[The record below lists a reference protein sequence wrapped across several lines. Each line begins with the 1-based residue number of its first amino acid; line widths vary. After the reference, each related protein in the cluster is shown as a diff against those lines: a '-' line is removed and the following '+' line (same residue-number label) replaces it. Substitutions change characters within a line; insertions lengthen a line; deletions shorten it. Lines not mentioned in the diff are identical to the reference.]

1 MMNRTEVWRIKDHVC
16 TACGEELDE
25 EEFELYQREETD
37 EIEPDDVDL
46 MCPDCHDRISDNDA
60 DRGET
65 EDVLEEIEEE
75 MPDASRERKTLE
87 YLRRFGSS

>member
-1 MMNRTEVWRIKDHVC
+1 MKRTEVWKIKDQVC

-25 EEFELYQREETD
+25 ETFELYHREDTD
-37 EIEPDDVDL
+37 EVEADGVDM
-46 MCPDCHDRISDNDA
+46 MCPSCHERITDNDA

-65 EDVLEEIEEE
+65 EDLLEEIEEE

-87 YLRRFGSS
+87 YLRRFSGN